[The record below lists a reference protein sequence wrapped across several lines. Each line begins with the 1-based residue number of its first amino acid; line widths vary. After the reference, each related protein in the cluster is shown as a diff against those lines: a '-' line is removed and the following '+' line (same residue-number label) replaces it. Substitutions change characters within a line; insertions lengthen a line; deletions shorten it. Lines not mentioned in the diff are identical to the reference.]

1 MAEKKKAAAK
11 KDTSKPGIED
21 RYKKELPPKWTAK
34 YKAMVMA
41 GLIKEK

>member
-1 MAEKKKAAAK
+1 MAEKKKPATK
-11 KDTSKPGIED
+11 KSTPEPEIED

>member
-1 MAEKKKAAAK
+1 MAEKKKPATK
-11 KDTSKPGIED
+11 KSTPEPGIED

-41 GLIKEK
+41 GLIKDK

>member
-1 MAEKKKAAAK
+1 MAEKKKPAMKKAAP
-11 KDTSKPGIED
+11 KPEIED

-41 GLIKEK
+41 GLIKDK

>member
-1 MAEKKKAAAK
+1 MAEKKKAAK
-11 KDTSKPGIED
+11 KDTPKPGIED

>member
-1 MAEKKKAAAK
+1 MAEKKKPATK
-11 KDTSKPGIED
+11 KSTPKPEIED